1 MWETTLESLTAE
13 FPIRESQDDRID
25 RMTIEAQQEFA
36 KTLQLQRKFKDA
48 ETNQREVLRKAK
60 KYLEEDL
67 V

>member
-48 ETNQREVLRKAK
+48 EQNQREVLRKAK